1 MLITVTDAGSR
12 WYQVMH
18 APGTLRCLSPTPHTW
33 SMKWSPEQRWISD
46 KALVESVLRDLDE
59 AAQRWEALLAEAE
72 STTYTVDMGD
82 IHAVANSDG
91 KLIELTLQPNV
102 VSDYS
107 HGELADRMNAAFAA
121 LHDEVQDDYRIRYGG
136 GLR

>member
-1 MLITVTDAGSR
+1 
-12 WYQVMH
+12 
-18 APGTLRCLSPTPHTW
+18 
-33 SMKWSPEQRWISD
+33 MKGSPEQRWISD

-91 KLIELTLQPNV
+91 
-102 VSDYS
+102 
-107 HGELADRMNAAFAA
+107 
-121 LHDEVQDDYRIRYGG
+121 
-136 GLR
+136 

>member
-1 MLITVTDAGSR
+1 MEG
-12 WYQVMH
+12 
-18 APGTLRCLSPTPHTW
+18 
-33 SMKWSPEQRWISD
+33 SPEQRWISD
-46 KALVESVLRDLDE
+46 KALVESVLRDLDA

-82 IHAVANSDG
+82 IQAVANSDG

-102 VSDYS
+102 VTDYS
-107 HGELADRMNAAFAA
+107 HGDLAGGMNVASAA
-121 LHDEVQDDYRIRYGG
+121 LRDEVEDDYRIRYGG